1 MFPDN
6 ILANNILFGKVD
18 FNHHNMELVIL
29 ELFKN

>member
-6 ILANNILFGKVD
+6 ILANNILSGKVD
-18 FNHHNMELVIL
+18 FNQYNMELVLL